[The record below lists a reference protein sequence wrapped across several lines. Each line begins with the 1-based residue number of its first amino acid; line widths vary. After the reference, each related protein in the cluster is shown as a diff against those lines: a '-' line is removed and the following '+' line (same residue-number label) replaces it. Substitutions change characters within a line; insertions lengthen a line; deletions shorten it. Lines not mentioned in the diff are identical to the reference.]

1 MTDLGPPPPALVVK
15 ANVAVTLALFA
26 TRSPAAMSNVV
37 TVTAPPITPLA
48 TALERVGSALVC
60 TVTSPAALAGP
71 NVQPE
76 SVTVTAVAAES
87 GLPATDNTMDVPP
100 GVCGVRVVS
109 DDDEVAVGVA
119 EGEKKPDG

>member
-1 MTDLGPPPPALVVK
+1 MTELGPPPPALGVK
-15 ANVAVTLALFA
+15 ANVAATLALFA
-26 TRSPAAMSNVV
+26 TRSEAAMSNVV

-71 NVQPE
+71 NVQPA

-100 GVCGVRVVS
+100 GVCGVRVVPG
-109 DDDEVAVGVA
+109 DDEVAVGVA

>member
-1 MTDLGPPPPALVVK
+1 MTKLGLPPPAVGLK
-15 ANVAVTLALFA
+15 ANVAATLDLFA
-26 TRSPAAMSNVV
+26 TRSPVAMTNEMKS
-37 TVTAPPITPLA
+37 TAPPITPLVF
-48 TALERVGSALVC
+48 TLERVGSALVC

-71 NVQPE
+71 NLQPA

-87 GLPATDNTMDVPP
+87 AVSVTDNTMEVLP
-100 GVCGVRVVS
+100 GVCGVRVVP

>member
-1 MTDLGPPPPALVVK
+1 MTELGPPPPALGVK
-15 ANVAVTLALFA
+15 ANVAATLALFA
-26 TRSPAAMSNVV
+26 TRSEAAMSNVATV
-37 TVTAPPITPLA
+37 TVPPITPLA

-100 GVCGVRVVS
+100 GVCSDRVVS
-109 DDDEVAVGVA
+109 NDDEVAVGVA

>member
-1 MTDLGPPPPALVVK
+1 MVAL
-15 ANVAVTLALFA
+15 A
-26 TRSPAAMSNVV
+26 TREDSRMKNERDV
-37 TVTAPPITPLA
+37 TVPPMNKELI
-48 TALERVGSALVC
+48 LEERIESMIVC

-71 NVQPE
+71 NLQPA

-87 GLPATDNTMDVPP
+87 AVSVTDNTMEVLP
-100 GVCGVRVVS
+100 GVCGVRVVP